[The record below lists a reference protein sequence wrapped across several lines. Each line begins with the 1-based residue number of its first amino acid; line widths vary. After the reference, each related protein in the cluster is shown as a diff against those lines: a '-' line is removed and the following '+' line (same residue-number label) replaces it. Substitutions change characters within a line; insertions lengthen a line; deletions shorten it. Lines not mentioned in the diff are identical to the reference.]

1 MADRLVSISCPIF
14 LLGVMLS
21 GIASGAE
28 IKIENRMGTPGTGCG
43 TPVDNSIIRLQIQG
57 DNKLLPLRDDSGDG
71 NRPCYNN
78 TANIVCPA
86 PVPPSIVNGSDSMT
100 FNTTATTYR
109 AVIEMGSWVTS
120 GTENGNVQRRYT
132 HHNQSPQQCT
142 GLQSYRYLDFTV
154 TGQASGLLTLRVQ
167 PSGNQYQVVVQRGM
181 ATLSLA
187 KTSTDFTRTSGPY
200 TPVNEPPVLN
210 AQRFSVPENSGAATV
225 VGTLVATDPDEAQL
239 IYGVTGGTGQG
250 VFVVNSR
257 TGQIT
262 VANSSRLDFETKPN
276 FTLQVQ
282 VTDNGTPQRSASA
295 TITIDVTDVE
305 EADLTLPMAPSN
317 IRIN

>member
-1 MADRLVSISCPIF
+1 MADRLVSLYCFIF

-21 GIASGAE
+21 GSASGAE
-28 IKIENRMGTPGTGCG
+28 IKIENRMGAGPATGCA
-43 TPVDNSIIRLQIQG
+43 TPIDTSMIRLQVQG
-57 DNKLLPLRDDSGDG
+57 GDKLTPLHSDTGDG
-71 NRPCYNN
+71 
-78 TANIVCPA
+78 
-86 PVPPSIVNGSDSMT
+86 SIPQYGAKGLHIAAGQDSIT
-100 FNTTATTYR
+100 FNTTAPTYR
-109 AVIEMGSWVTS
+109 VVIQMGSWNAGGS
-120 GTENGNVQRRYT
+120 GGVVQRRYT
-132 HHNQSPQQCT
+132 HDNATDGCT
-142 GLQSYRYLDFTV
+142 QGRYRYLDFTV

-187 KTSTDFTRTSGPY
+187 KTSTDFTRTAGPY

-225 VGTLVATDPDEAQL
+225 VGTLVATDPDEVQL

-250 VFVVNSR
+250 VFVVNSS

-262 VANSSRLDFETKPN
+262 VANSSRLDFETTSN

-282 VTDNGTPQRSASA
+282 VTDNGTPQRSAIA
-295 TITIDVTDVE
+295 TITIDVTDVK
-305 EADLTLPMAPSN
+305 EADLTPPSAPPN
-317 IRIN
+317 VRIN